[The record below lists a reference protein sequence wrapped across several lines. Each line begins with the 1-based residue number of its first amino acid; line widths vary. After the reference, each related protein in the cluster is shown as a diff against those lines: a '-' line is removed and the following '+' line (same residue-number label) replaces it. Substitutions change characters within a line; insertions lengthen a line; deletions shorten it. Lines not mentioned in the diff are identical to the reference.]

1 MKCPGCGKEI
11 TDSSQ
16 FCKYCGTKIEKK
28 VTSSYQYHEPDNN
41 NDDKR
46 TPPTPVKKGVDKSFL
61 AAVAIVAIVFVII
74 AIAISKANAPKYKC
88 TVCGKTVKTAY
99 YDPFDDDT
107 IFCEDCAREYF
118 APFDYEMYK
127 ITDSHQVKKQ
137 SSTSPAPINTDSESS
152 IPTSNDDSSDIQ
164 LPLQIHSYDDFE
176 NATVGSTVTVDAFV
190 QDAFS
195 WSSNGCSLYV
205 ASGNDAYYVSGLH
218 CTESEFEQ
226 FKSPGMHV
234 SITGTK
240 VDKNGDYQIN
250 DCMFEIVDSS
260 RYNLD
265 PIDITNLISS
275 SSISDYKNHRVCIS
289 EAIIKP
295 NDYSNNP
302 YYTADFNRSGG
313 LVDTSNRIMGDDIGF
328 KVQVGAREY
337 SFIVDTAYTDSS
349 SDPYKTVKEFK
360 IEDKINCTGYL
371 LFDQD
376 NNPVVIIE
384 ELSVIIDPN
393 KPWVMFEDKPF
404 QDSTYFPSSPTKD
417 ALDNHGNPYNLMY
430 ACGAIYNWDADW
442 KLGREYSSLSG
453 YAGVPAGDNDTDV
466 SGIIQIYGDG
476 ELLYELTG
484 IDGNTE
490 TDHFSIDVTG
500 VDVITIKAE
509 GGCGP
514 LAFCPVMIADVE
526 VMR

>member
-11 TDSSQ
+11 SDTSQ

-28 VTSSYQYHEPDNN
+28 ETSSYQYHEPDDDN
-41 NDDKR
+41 DKR
-46 TPPTPVKKGVDKSFL
+46 TPPPPSKPAIDKSFL
-61 AAVAIVAIVFVII
+61 IAIGVVAIVLLII
-74 AIAISKANAPKYKC
+74 FIAISGANKPKYTC

-99 YDPFDDDT
+99 YDPYDDDT

-118 APFDYEMYK
+118 APFNYEMYK
-127 ITDSHQVKKQ
+127 ITDSHQVRKQ
-137 SSTSPAPINTDSESS
+137 QSTSQVPINTTSESS
-152 IPTSNDDSSDIQ
+152 ASTSIDNLSDIQ
-164 LPLQIHSYDDFE
+164 LPLQIHSYDDFD
-176 NATVGSTVTVDAFV
+176 NAAVGSTVTVDAFV

-205 ASGNDAYYVSGLH
+205 ANGNDAYYVSGLH

-226 FKSPGMHV
+226 FKSPGMHI

-250 DCMFEIVDSS
+250 DCMFTIVDDS
-260 RYNLD
+260 RYSPAPTD
-265 PIDITNLISS
+265 VTNMLKL
-275 SSISDYKNHRVCIS
+275 SSISDYKNHRICIT
-289 EAIIKP
+289 EAIIEP
-295 NDYSNNP
+295 NNYSNEP
-302 YYTADFNRSGG
+302 YYIADFNRSGG
-313 LVDTSNRIMGDDIGF
+313 LVDTSNRMLGDDLGF
-328 KVQVGAREY
+328 KALVNGSEC
-337 SFIVDTAYTDSS
+337 SFIIDTACTDSS
-349 SDPYKTVKEFK
+349 SEPYKIVREFK

-393 KPWVMFEDKPF
+393 KPWILFEDKPF
-404 QDSTYFPSSPTKD
+404 QDSTYFPYSPEKD
-417 ALDNHGNPYNLMY
+417 ALDNHGNTYDLMY
-430 ACGAIYNWDADW
+430 TCGAIYNWNADW
-442 KLGREYSSLSG
+442 KLGREYSTLSG
-453 YAGVPAGDNDTDV
+453 YAGTPAGDNATDV
-466 SGIIQIYGDG
+466 NGIIQIYGDG

-484 IDGNTE
+484 IDGDTE
-490 TDHFSIDVTG
+490 TDHFTIDVTG
-500 VDVITIKAE
+500 VDVITIQAE